1 MSKILFKRGLPFSA
15 FILFGSIAFALWI
28 NQKDHQRELVNRHT
42 ETTAEQI
49 RIRVEGLM
57 KAQMAS
63 LDVLAQRWVERTPP
77 NFSRQRFLHFAEAFY
92 THYPGFS
99 GINWVNPE
107 GMITWVFPVEKN
119 SDAMNKLVTQ
129 HKDSHYRKT
138 FEQSEHRS
146 EFTITPCGNLFQGGL
161 GFDTFWPLIFDGKI
175 QGYLNGVFR
184 IEQIIDTCLAKDTLT
199 NYRVRIFEDNRLIF
213 VNEELEISDLKKSN
227 ITAIREIH
235 FPGKSW
241 HLDLEPKAVLYNPLK
256 LKNLPFLIFG
266 LAISFALSLVLHLL
280 LQRMQ
285 MYREARD
292 LALREVSDRKQAQK
306 ALKMSM
312 SELDK
317 RVKELNCLFSISNL
331 VEKPD
336 IRLDQILQGT
346 VEFIPPAWQYSETAC
361 ARIFLGEKEF
371 KTKNFVPVSHD
382 KLKQIGDIIVHGKP
396 RGFLEVSYLQD
407 RPESYEGP
415 FLKEERHLIN
425 AIAERLGRIIAHIE
439 ADTAVRE
446 SEGKLRNLYES
457 SIDGIVRFDME
468 GNLFDVNNAFLDMIG
483 YSMDEVKKMTHR
495 NLTPKK
501 WQGIEANIIETQI
514 KSRGYS
520 DVYEKEYIRKDKTL
534 VPVSIRTFLVKD
546 EQGEPIGMWSF
557 VRDIT
562 ERILAEETIRKG
574 EQSFR
579 DLVENSL
586 TGISIIQDNQIIYQN
601 PEQERFLGPLPRA
614 PQFTDSQSLHPEDIK
629 KVGHFY
635 DTITSGT
642 VQSLETDFRF
652 YPPGKLDGKGNMKWV
667 NCRAS
672 LVEYRGKEAILVNM
686 MDITTTK
693 ELEHL
698 LRINDKMT
706 SLGRVAAGI
715 AHEIR
720 NPLSGINIY
729 LNTLEKIYNRGD
741 SLEKVKG
748 ILEHIQSASR
758 KIETVIRRVMDFSKP
773 GAPHFVR
780 GNINHPIDEA
790 ISLSSVTLRKRGI
803 KIEKALY
810 EKLPQYPFDP
820 QLIEQVI
827 LNLINNAAESMKN
840 MGDEKNIDI
849 TSYLENNRIII
860 RVSDSGPGIPNAIKD
875 KVFDP
880 FYSTK
885 DGSTGIGLSICHRMI
900 TDHGGLLTLSKSK
913 WGGAMFTIELPIEK
927 GI

>member
-1 MSKILFKRGLPFSA
+1 MSKIFFKQGVPLAA
-15 FILFGSIAFALWI
+15 FILFGSIALALWI
-28 NQKDHQRELVNRHT
+28 NQKDHQRELVMRHT

-49 RIRVEGLM
+49 RIRIEGLM

-77 NFSRQRFLHFAEAFY
+77 DFSRQRFLQFADAFY
-92 THYPGFS
+92 SHYPGFS

-107 GMITWVFPVEKN
+107 GNITWVFPVETN
-119 SDAMNKLVTQ
+119 SIAINKRVTQ
-129 HKDSHYRKT
+129 HRDLRYRKT
-138 FEQSEHRS
+138 FEQSQQRS
-146 EFTITPCGNLFQGGL
+146 EFTITPCGNLIQGGL
-161 GFDTFWPLIFDGKI
+161 GFDTFWPLIFDRHV

-184 IEQIIDTCLAKDTLT
+184 IEQIIDTCLAKNTLT
-199 NYRVRIFEDNRLIF
+199 NYWVRIFEDNRLIF
-213 VNEELEISDLKKSN
+213 VNEELEITDLKKSN
-227 ITAIREIH
+227 ITAIRKIH

-241 HLDLEPKAVLYNPLK
+241 HLDLEPKAILYKPSE

-266 LAISFALSLVLHLL
+266 LAISFTLSLLLHLL
-280 LQRMQ
+280 LHRMQ

-292 LALREVSDRKQAQK
+292 LALREVSDRKKAQK
-306 ALKMSM
+306 ALKASM

-317 RVKELNCLFSISNL
+317 RVKELDCLFSISNL

-336 IRLDQILQGT
+336 IVLDQILQGT
-346 VEFIPPAWQYSETAC
+346 VEFIPPAWQYSEIAC
-361 ARIFLGEKEF
+361 SRILLGEKEF
-371 KTKNFVPVSHD
+371 KTKNFEPASQD
-382 KLKQIGDIIVHGKP
+382 RLKQVSDIIVNGKP

-407 RPESYEGP
+407 RPECYEGP
-415 FLKEERHLIN
+415 FLKEERSLIN
-425 AIAERLGRIIAHIE
+425 AVGERLGRIIAHIE
-439 ADTAVRE
+439 ADTIVRE
-446 SEGKLRNLYES
+446 SEEKLRNLYES
-457 SIDGIVRFDME
+457 SIDGIARFDME
-468 GNLFDVNNAFLDMIG
+468 GNFIDVNDAFLRMVR
-483 YSMDEVKKMTHR
+483 YSKEEVKKTTFQ
-495 NLTPKK
+495 NLTPAK
-501 WQGIEANIIETQI
+501 WQAIEANIIENQI

-520 DVYEKEYIRKDKTL
+520 DVYEKEYFRKDKAL

-546 EQGEPIGMWSF
+546 EQGGPIGMWSF
-557 VRDIT
+557 IRDIT
-562 ERILAEETIRKG
+562 EQKLAEETIRKG

-586 TGISIIQDNQIIYQN
+586 TGISIIQNNQIIYQN

-614 PQFTDSQSLHPEDIK
+614 PQFTDIQSLHPEDIE

-652 YPPGKLDGKGNMKWV
+652 YPPDKLDGKVNMKWV

-672 LVEYRGKEAILVNM
+672 LVEYQSKEAILVNM

-698 LRINDKMT
+698 LSINDKMI

-741 SLEKVKG
+741 SLDKVKG
-748 ILEHIQSASR
+748 ILEQIQSASR

-773 GAPHFVR
+773 GAPHFVMSD
-780 GNINHPIDEA
+780 INHPIDEA

-803 KIEKALY
+803 KIEKVLN

-827 LNLINNAAESMKN
+827 LNLINNASESMKMIDN
-840 MGDEKNIDI
+840 EKIIEI
-849 TSYLENNRIII
+849 TSYFENNRIIV
-860 RVSDSGPGIPNAIKD
+860 RVSDSGPGIPTAIKD